1 MPITNQNS
9 LYNDTIVGELGSQVS
24 TNPIDLRQ
32 YSVPNRTISKNILN
46 QIRKQVNPKPMF
58 YQSFGTDPV
67 AEYFYDRAKVIFK
80 EIMKAIIEKS
90 QLLNGQKPI
99 KSEEETINYNIIDAT
114 RLYVRKTLNGQNDDY
129 EIPLY
134 LRNIEKEKLSKL
146 IEHTDL
152 ITEQLKNRN
161 NQPIDMGLLEKVLM
175 LTIDHPI
182 FNDCLYKLNKHCY
195 VSYHYEPDIITL
207 VVYMRKYNQWMMT
220 LMITIDTTNTK
231 IATCST
237 LYDILR
243 AYSVNNIIDP
253 LDRKIWKEFIRLQ
266 KELDAVNHKIVMKS
280 TCDAIMTAHM
290 LTANYLN
297 EKKDT
302 LTENTT
308 VIKATKQTRIYAPDV
323 KQRVTSHIGP
333 VHITTDSKKTIR
345 KLSGIIK
352 YTMPSWDV
360 RGHYRHYKSGK
371 VVYIPPHTNKRKNL
385 EQTNDTIKRTIIVHS
400 DDKTKE
406 TT

>member
-1 MPITNQNS
+1 
-9 LYNDTIVGELGSQVS
+9 
-24 TNPIDLRQ
+24 
-32 YSVPNRTISKNILN
+32 
-46 QIRKQVNPKPMF
+46 
-58 YQSFGTDPV
+58 
-67 AEYFYDRAKVIFK
+67 
-80 EIMKAIIEKS
+80 
-90 QLLNGQKPI
+90 
-99 KSEEETINYNIIDAT
+99 
-114 RLYVRKTLNGQNDDY
+114 
-129 EIPLY
+129 
-134 LRNIEKEKLSKL
+134 
-146 IEHTDL
+146 
-152 ITEQLKNRN
+152 
-161 NQPIDMGLLEKVLM
+161 
-175 LTIDHPI
+175 
-182 FNDCLYKLNKHCY
+182 
-195 VSYHYEPDIITL
+195 
-207 VVYMRKYNQWMMT
+207 MRKYNQWMMT

-231 IATCST
+231 IAACST

-266 KELDAVNHKIVMKS
+266 KELDAVNHKIVVKS

-290 LTANYLN
+290 LTVNYLN

-308 VIKATKQTRIYAPDV
+308 VIKATTQTRIYAPDV

-333 VHITTDSKKTIR
+333 VHIRKERKKTIR